1 MVKPSRV
8 ELSPIEPSSGSEWD
22 CLYLAGTGLTL
33 GTLDSLS
40 GSLRTA
46 LALSGIGA
54 LPLSPRSP
62 YLESA
67 TIHPPFIRE
76 AVLRLA
82 RPGILGIL

>member
-1 MVKPSRV
+1 MAKPSRV
-8 ELSPIEPSSGSEWD
+8 ELSPIEPSSGSQWD
-22 CLYLAGTGLTL
+22 CPYLTGTGLTL

-54 LPLSPRSP
+54 LPLSPRSL

-67 TIHPPFIRE
+67 TLHPPFIRE
-76 AVLRLA
+76 AVLRSA

>member
-40 GSLRTA
+40 GSSRIA
-46 LALSGIGA
+46 LTLSGKGA
-54 LPLSPRSP
+54 LPLSPRSL
-62 YLESA
+62 YIASA
-67 TIHPPFIRE
+67 ALHPPFIRA
-76 AVLRLA
+76 AVLRSA
-82 RPGILGIL
+82 RPSILGKL